1 MDDAWTDHGPVRT
14 HWGARLR
21 TIQELERQ
29 YVKLKQAVEK
39 LERTKG
45 FTHLDQ
51 TFGPGSS
58 YSGTTRN
65 SKSSQGSSGIHSLI
79 MLRRFRNFIIF
90 KRFHLKI
97 HALLYSLF

>member
-1 MDDAWTDHGPVRT
+1 MDDAWKDHGPVRT

-29 YVKLKQAVEK
+29 YMKLKQAVEK

-51 TFGPGSS
+51 TFRPGSS

-65 SKSSQGSSGIHSLI
+65 SKAPKVHQV
-79 MLRRFRNFIIF
+79 FI
-90 KRFHLKI
+90 L
-97 HALLYSLF
+97 